1 VFCRNL
7 ETVARSGLELAR
19 DLARIKHGEAQN
31 LLNRS
36 AVSLARIKHGEAQ
49 NLLNR
54 SAVSLARIKHGEAQ
68 NLLNRSVVSL
78 VMEDCS
84 LELVW

>member
-1 VFCRNL
+1 MIHKSYLFCRNL
-7 ETVARSGLELAR
+7 ETVARSGLDLAR
-19 DLARIKHGEAQN
+19 D
-31 LLNRS
+31 
-36 AVSLARIKHGEAQ
+36 
-49 NLLNR
+49 
-54 SAVSLARIKHGEAQ
+54 LARIKHGEAQ